1 MPAAK
6 LSGTAES
13 TVRTVEEHMDD
24 RPNYFVRT
32 LISVLVAALAV
43 LVGISFAFGQP
54 KYGLTGGIITVI
66 LIIVVLV
73 LSESFNQLSIG
84 KILSLTKEV
93 AKKKEE
99 NATVTEEN
107 KELRQNLFQIVSN
120 IQQSQVNNTFN
131 TPPEAWLRLLG
142 VVPATE
148 PKDDATPEETPSP
161 DTAPEETPSPDT
173 ATQGQSREDEFIP
186 RYRLR
191 RSAEAIGLKKFIAG
205 LSLPESSIIYGAEF
219 STAFHGIDPIMER
232 RVMFGCFLKGTDV
245 ERFVEARLRDM
256 TGPMGMDSLYIMLS
270 KINLYRQAKNTN
282 AELILVLVSTDFDQE
297 SRAGRYERL
306 LSSFQPAIANKLLRI
321 EHVQVTQEEA
331 QKAIEER
338 QPSLL

>member
-1 MPAAK
+1 
-6 LSGTAES
+6 
-13 TVRTVEEHMDD
+13 MDD

-32 LISVLVAALAV
+32 LISVLVVALAV
-43 LVGISFAFGQP
+43 MVGISFAFGQP
-54 KYGLTGGIITVI
+54 QYGITGGIITVI

-99 NATVTEEN
+99 NATVKEEN

-131 TPPEAWLRLLG
+131 APPEAWLKLPG

-148 PKDDATPEETPSP
+148 PKEEATPEETPSP
-161 DTAPEETPSPDT
+161 DTV
-173 ATQGQSREDEFIP
+173 TQGQSREDEF
-186 RYRLR
+186 RQRNRLR
-191 RSAEAIGLKKFIAG
+191 RSAEEIGLRKYIAG

-232 RVMFGCFLKGTDV
+232 RVIFDCFLKGTDV
-245 ERFVEARLRDM
+245 ERFVEVRHRDM
-256 TGPMGMDSLYIMLS
+256 TSPMVMDNLYIMLS

-306 LSSFQPAIANKLLRI
+306 LDSFQPAIANKLLRI

-338 QPSLL
+338 QSSLL

>member
-1 MPAAK
+1 MN
-6 LSGTAES
+6 
-13 TVRTVEEHMDD
+13 D

-54 KYGLTGGIITVI
+54 QYGITGGIITVI

-99 NATVTEEN
+99 NATVKEEN

-131 TPPEAWLRLLG
+131 APPEAWLKLLG

-148 PKDDATPEETPSP
+148 PKDEAT
-161 DTAPEETPSPDT
+161 PEETPSPDT
-173 ATQGQSREDEFIP
+173 ATQGQSREDEF
-186 RYRLR
+186 RQRNRLR
-191 RSAEAIGLKKFIAG
+191 RSAEEIGLRKFIAG

-232 RVMFGCFLKGTDV
+232 RVIFDCFLKGTDV
-245 ERFVEARLRDM
+245 ERFVEVRHRDM
-256 TGPMGMDSLYIMLS
+256 TSPMVIDSLYIMLS

-306 LSSFQPAIANKLLRI
+306 LDSFQPAIANKLLRI

-331 QKAIEER
+331 QKAVEER

>member
-1 MPAAK
+1 
-6 LSGTAES
+6 
-13 TVRTVEEHMDD
+13 MDNH
-24 RPNYFVRT
+24 PNYFVRT
-32 LISVLVAALAV
+32 LISILVVALSI
-43 LVGISFAFGQP
+43 LVGISFSLGQP
-54 KYGLTGGIITVI
+54 QYGITGGIITAI

-99 NATVTEEN
+99 NASVLEEN

-131 TPPEAWLRLLG
+131 APPEAWLKFLG

-148 PKDDATPEETPSP
+148 PKEEGLPEEAPSS
-161 DTAPEETPSPDT
+161 DTT
-173 ATQGQSREDEFIP
+173 TQGLSKEDEF
-186 RYRLR
+186 RKRNRLR
-191 RSAEAIGLKKFIAG
+191 KSAKEIGLRKFISG
-205 LSLPESSIIYGAEF
+205 LTLPESSIIYSAEF

-232 RVMFGCFLKGTDV
+232 RVIFDCFLKGADV
-245 ERFVEARLRDM
+245 ERFVEVQHLDM
-256 TGPMGMDSLYIMLS
+256 TSPMMVDSLYIMLS
-270 KINLYRQAKNTN
+270 KINLYRHAKNTN
-282 AELILVLVSTDFDQE
+282 AELILVLVTTDFDQE

-306 LSSFQPAIANKLLRI
+306 LDSFQPAIANKLLRI
-321 EHVQVTQEEA
+321 EHIQVTQEEA

-338 QPSLL
+338 QPSLF

>member
-1 MPAAK
+1 
-6 LSGTAES
+6 
-13 TVRTVEEHMDD
+13 MDD

-32 LISVLVAALAV
+32 LISVLVVALAV
-43 LVGISFAFGQP
+43 LVGVSFSFGQP
-54 KYGLTGGIITVI
+54 QYGITGGIITVI
-66 LIIVVLV
+66 LIIVVLA
-73 LSESFNQLSIG
+73 LSESFNHLSIG

-99 NATVTEEN
+99 NAAVKEEN

-131 TPPEAWLRLLG
+131 APPEAWLKLLG

-148 PKDDATPEETPSP
+148 PKEEALPEEAPVP
-161 DTAPEETPSPDT
+161 DAS
-173 ATQGQSREDEFIP
+173 TQGQSREDEF
-186 RYRLR
+186 RQRRRLR
-191 RSAEAIGLKKFIAG
+191 RSAEELGLRKFIAG

-232 RVMFGCFLKGTDV
+232 RVIFDCFLKGSDV
-245 ERFVEARLRDM
+245 ERFVEVRHRDM
-256 TGPMGMDSLYIMLS
+256 TSPMVMDSLYIMLS

-306 LSSFQPAIANKLLRI
+306 LESFQPAIANKLLRI
-321 EHVQVTQEEA
+321 EHVQVSQEEA
-331 QKAIEER
+331 QKAIDER

>member
-1 MPAAK
+1 
-6 LSGTAES
+6 
-13 TVRTVEEHMDD
+13 MDD

-43 LVGISFAFGQP
+43 LVGISFSLGQP
-54 KYGLTGGIITVI
+54 QYGITGGIITVI

-84 KILSLTKEV
+84 KVLSLTKEV

-99 NATVTEEN
+99 NTTVKEEN

-131 TPPEAWLRLLG
+131 APPEAWLKLLG

-148 PKDDATPEETPSP
+148 PKEEA
-161 DTAPEETPSPDT
+161 APEEAPPPDA
-173 ATQGQSREDEFIP
+173 ATQGPSREDEF
-186 RYRLR
+186 RQRSRLR
-191 RSAEAIGLKKFIAG
+191 RSAEELGLRKYVAG

-232 RVMFGCFLKGTDV
+232 RVIFDCFLKGTDV
-245 ERFVEARLRDM
+245 ERFVEVRHRDM
-256 TGPMGMDSLYIMLS
+256 TSPMVMDSLYIMLS

-282 AELILVLVSTDFDQE
+282 AELILVLVSTNFDQE
-297 SRAGRYERL
+297 SRASRYERL
-306 LSSFQPAIANKLLRI
+306 LDSFQPAIANKLLRI

-331 QKAIEER
+331 QNAIEER

>member
-1 MPAAK
+1 M
-6 LSGTAES
+6 E
-13 TVRTVEEHMDD
+13 D
-24 RPNYFVRT
+24 RPNYFVRF
-32 LISVLVAALAV
+32 LISALVVALSVLVGL
-43 LVGISFAFGQP
+43 SFVFGQP
-54 KYGLTGGIITVI
+54 QYGIGGGIITVI
-66 LIIVVLV
+66 LIVVVLV

-99 NATVTEEN
+99 NVAVKEEN

-131 TPPEAWLRLLG
+131 APPEAWLKLLG

-148 PKDDATPEETPSP
+148 PKEEV
-161 DTAPEETPSPDT
+161 APEETIPSEVA
-173 ATQGQSREDEFIP
+173 ATQGPSRDEEF
-186 RYRLR
+186 RQRSRLR
-191 RSAEAIGLKKFIAG
+191 RSAEEIGLRKYISS
-205 LSLPESSIIYGAEF
+205 LSLPESSVIYGAEF

-232 RVMFGCFLKGTDV
+232 RVIFDCFLKGTDV
-245 ERFVEARLRDM
+245 ERFVEVRHRDM
-256 TGPMGMDSLYIMLS
+256 TSPMVMDSLYIMLS

-297 SRAGRYERL
+297 SRSSRYERL
-306 LSSFQPAIANKLLRI
+306 LDSFQPAIANKLLRI
-321 EHVQVTQEEA
+321 EHVQVSQDEA
-331 QKAIEER
+331 QRSIEER